1 MLSSCKTAA
10 QLQQVCLL
18 LKTPNLEATTAYY
31 TAISS
36 LVSKPNVNP
45 TCPLPNGRKINIAIL
60 PSDAAESGFAFVGC
74 EKVNEI
80 QDPDSRPIRFC
91 SVNSDLFIRSM
102 PLPSGLI
109 VILRS
114 PSIEK
119 TKEFYAS
126 YKKCQEEQHGKGPK
140 HYSIDWV
147 GPFTEIYPERKVPV
161 GAMEFI
167 YQVPDLSTILEQV
180 KKTRLN
186 VISLDNSHMLIND
199 PDGRQMKITA
209 VFK

>member
-1 MLSSCKTAA
+1 MTVSSCKIAA
-10 QLQQVCLL
+10 QLQVCLL
-18 LKTPNLEATTAYY
+18 LKTPKLEATTAYY
-31 TAISS
+31 TAINS
-36 LVSKPNVNP
+36 LIPNKDP
-45 TCPLPNGRKINIAIL
+45 IHSQKINIVIL
-60 PSDAAESGFAFVGC
+60 PSDTAQAGFAFVGDK
-74 EKVNEI
+74 EINEI

-91 SVNSDLFIRSM
+91 SVT
-102 PLPSGLI
+102 SGLLTQSI
-109 VILRS
+109 SLPPGLIAILRS

-140 HYSIDWV
+140 HYSIDWI

-180 KKTRLN
+180 KKTQFN
-186 VISLDNSHMLIND
+186 VISLDSSQILIKD
-199 PDGRQMKITA
+199 PDGRQMKIIA
-209 VFK
+209 ASK